1 MSEELRVP
9 VNNKAF
15 NEYPRPAQTLQ
26 GPVFMIYESV
36 ICKKTII
43 MFFLFKF

>member
-1 MSEELRVP
+1 MSEELQVP
-9 VNNKAF
+9 ANNKAF
-15 NEYPRPAQTLQ
+15 NEYPSAAQTLQ